1 MLLIMTAFVLALGLS
16 SCDAEKYNVKFLVDG
31 ELYATV
37 QAVEDEP
44 IKLPKSPEKDGF
56 TFDGWYLDNGAWQD
70 PFNESDACALGNL
83 CVYAKWLCAHT
94 VTEWITDI
102 LPTCKDEGAQHKE
115 CSNCKQILKTSKIE
129 KLTSH
134 TPAEAV
140 VESFLDSSCMAQG
153 SYSSVVYCLVCEC
166 MISNE
171 RIVIERKPHTEAAD
185 PEVAPT
191 CTKAGL
197 TAGKHCSVCNEIFIA
212 REAVP
217 ALGHTARDGE
227 YKAPTCTVDGF
238 TAGLICEVCNDVL
251 EAKEKIPATGH
262 SFSSIATPSTCT
274 ERGYTT
280 HTCHCGS
287 SYVDSYVDAL
297 GHTALTVDAIAP
309 TCTEA
314 GFTMGRYCS
323 ACDTILIQQSVLP
336 ATGHTSVTDP
346 AIAPSCTEAGLTAG
360 AHCSVCR
367 EILTPQATIP
377 ALGHDYSSALT
388 SPTCTE
394 RGYTIHTCHCG
405 SSYVDSYVD
414 ALGHTALTVDAI
426 APTCTEAGFTMG
438 RYCSV
443 CDTILIQQ
451 SVLPALGHTSVTD
464 PAIAPTCTKAG
475 LTVGAHCSACS
486 EILTPQAT
494 IPALGHD
501 YSSELTSPTC
511 TEKGYTTH
519 TCHCGS
525 SYVDSY
531 GDALGHT
538 ALTVE
543 ATAPTCTEAGLTAG
557 AHCSVCSEIL
567 TPQATIPALGHD
579 YSSALTSPT
588 CTEKGYTTHTCHC
601 GSSYVDSYVDALGH
615 TALTVEAIAPTCT
628 EAGLTLGRFCSVCN
642 TVLIQQ
648 TALPATGHT
657 SVTDPAT
664 APTCTEAGLTEGAH
678 CSVCNETLAA
688 QITVP
693 ASGHTY
699 INHAAK
705 DADCESV
712 GWQAYT
718 TCSECEYTTYVE
730 IPAHGHMVSYTSKVE
745 ETITNYITEND
756 ADHPFSIS
764 GNIITSTNRG
774 SSANNTSATYTIIA
788 KRALT
793 LSLEYK
799 TSCENNYDFL
809 SIKHNGTEKVRA
821 SGKSEV
827 YTAITI
833 DMAEGDTVTI
843 TYTKDES
850 DGDGSDCVF
859 VKLVTSPTEVRI
871 TDQTTLA
878 PATDELISSL
888 LASSDSVAC
897 ATCGKTLA
905 ENPHEESDT

>member
-1 MLLIMTAFVLALGLS
+1 MKRVLLSLLLIMMAFVLALGLS

-56 TFDGWYLDNGAWQD
+56 TFDGWYLDNGAWQN
-70 PFNESDACALGNL
+70 PFNESDACALSDL

-115 CSNCKQILKTSKIE
+115 CSNCKQILETSKIE

-262 SFSSIATPSTCT
+262 SFSSIALPPTCT

-280 HTCHCGS
+280 HTCHCG
-287 SYVDSYVDAL
+287 YVLVDSYVDAL
-297 GHTALTVDAIAP
+297 GHTALTVEAIAP

-336 ATGHTSVTDP
+336 A
-346 AIAPSCTEAGLTAG
+346 
-360 AHCSVCR
+360 
-367 EILTPQATIP
+367 
-377 ALGHDYSSALT
+377 
-388 SPTCTE
+388 
-394 RGYTIHTCHCG
+394 
-405 SSYVDSYVD
+405 
-414 ALGHTALTVDAI
+414 
-426 APTCTEAGFTMG
+426 
-438 RYCSV
+438 
-443 CDTILIQQ
+443 
-451 SVLPALGHTSVTD
+451 LGHTSVTD
-464 PAIAPTCTKAG
+464 SAIAPTCTK
-475 LTVGAHCSACS
+475 
-486 EILTPQAT
+486 
-494 IPALGHD
+494 
-501 YSSELTSPTC
+501 
-511 TEKGYTTH
+511 
-519 TCHCGS
+519 
-525 SYVDSY
+525 
-531 GDALGHT
+531 
-538 ALTVE
+538 
-543 ATAPTCTEAGLTAG
+543 AGLTAG

-588 CTEKGYTTHTCHC
+588 CTEGGFTTHTCHCGSSHVDSYVDALGHTSVTDPAIAPTCTETGLTAGAHCSVCNEILTPQATIPALGHDYSSEFTSPTCTEGGFTTHTCHC

-615 TALTVEAIAPTCT
+615 IALTVEATAPTCT

-657 SVTDPAT
+657 SVTDPAI
-664 APTCTEAGLTEGAH
+664 APTCTEAGLTAGAH

-718 TCSECEYTTYVE
+718 TCSECDYTTYVE
-730 IPAHGHMVSYTSKVE
+730 IPAHGHKVSYTSTKE

-756 ADHPFSIS
+756 VEHPFSIS

-799 TSCENNYDFL
+799 TSCEKNYDFL
-809 SIKHNGTEKVRA
+809 SIKHNGTEKARA
-821 SGKSEV
+821 SGKAEV

-859 VKLVTSPTEVRI
+859 VKLVTSPTEVCV
-871 TDQTTLA
+871 TEQTTLA